1 MMKEMGDT
9 EKQRVVEQRKTL
21 GEKGLAEKAK
31 ALEEA
36 TQDNEVM
43 ESFQN
48 SNFNW
53 TYDVNSGVLLKRW
66 GKKGMDLENKNP
78 KRSYTHD
85 NDVMES
91 FKNSNF

>member
-1 MMKEMGDT
+1 MCHISTWMGDRFSALVMSLMACVSRLKSLLALFFQIIGEPSSAMMKEMGDT

-48 SNFNW
+48 SNFN
-53 TYDVNSGVLLKRW
+53 
-66 GKKGMDLENKNP
+66 
-78 KRSYTHD
+78 
-85 NDVMES
+85 
-91 FKNSNF
+91 